1 VKKEKKMKGRAANCQ
16 IRSREKG
23 SHGLHLRQAWFLS
36 LIPKAPAPPPAAAA
50 ARPVWRCAIDPP
62 PHAARAPVCY
72 LLLIT
77 DAGISDEDLGDVKL
91 LSSLKTPKLLL

>member
-1 VKKEKKMKGRAANCQ
+1 
-16 IRSREKG
+16 
-23 SHGLHLRQAWFLS
+23 
-36 LIPKAPAPPPAAAA
+36 
-50 ARPVWRCAIDPP
+50 VWRCAIDPP